1 MDGWKSSFLLGRPI
15 FRGYVK
21 KLRESY
27 DLATSKRIPHPTQHA
42 WRHPSNSWVPST
54 LGWPDGPGHDQETGS
69 FFNGTKPRRP
79 ATRWIEKS
87 IDWSFFRRCFESIF
101 FWQKI
106 CQVWSGPW
114 EVIASGKPYL
124 FPKRFSQCLSR
135 IWLSPCHNTCST
147 YAVVNKHINGN

>member
-1 MDGWKSSFLLGRPI
+1 MVGKVVSFWEGLFSGAMWKNFGR
-15 FRGYVK
+15 VM
-21 KLRESY
+21 
-27 DLATSKRIPHPTQHA
+27 TSPHRSVSPTQPNMPEDIH
-42 WRHPSNSWVPST
+42 RTHEFLPT